1 MTPDVNVLVAAS
13 RADHPHHQPALRW
26 MRQAMANAA
35 GQASQAGHAE
45 LGLLSTV
52 VASFLRLVTHPR
64 VFAVPTP
71 AADAVAFVDALLGA
85 TGVRMLTVKDEWP
98 RLRALCLAQ
107 QLSGNDL
114 PDAWIA
120 ASVLQTRETLATF
133 DHDFLRLLD
142 PKHLVLLR
150 PDP

>member
-26 MRQAMANAA
+26 LRQAMAQAA
-35 GQASQAGHAE
+35 AQIGKAE
-45 LGLLSTV
+45 LGLLGTV

-85 TGVRMLTVKDEWP
+85 SGVRMLSVKDEWP

-107 QLSGNDL
+107 HLSGNDL

-133 DHDFLRLLD
+133 DRDFLRLLD

>member
-26 MRQAMANAA
+26 LRQAMAQAA
-35 GQASQAGHAE
+35 AQVGKAE
-45 LGLLSTV
+45 LGLLGTV

-85 TGVRMLTVKDEWP
+85 SGVRMLSVKDEWP
-98 RLRALCLAQ
+98 RLRTLCLAQ

-133 DHDFLRLLD
+133 DRDFVRLLD

>member
-26 MRQAMANAA
+26 LRQAMAQAA
-35 GQASQAGHAE
+35 AQVGQAE

-71 AADAVAFVDALLGA
+71 AGDAVAFVDALLGA
-85 TGVRMLTVKDEWP
+85 SGVRMLSVKDEWP

-133 DHDFLRLLD
+133 DRDFLRLLD